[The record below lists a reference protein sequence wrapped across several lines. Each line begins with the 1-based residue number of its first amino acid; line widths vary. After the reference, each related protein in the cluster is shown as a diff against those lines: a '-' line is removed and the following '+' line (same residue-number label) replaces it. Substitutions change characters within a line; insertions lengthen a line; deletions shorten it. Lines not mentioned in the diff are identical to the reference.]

1 MFLVGVVSE
10 VLASMRVDVAVE
22 VALVEFV
29 LTVAEIEGSFAL
41 ASEDLE
47 VNVAETG
54 LVLFVW
60 FVLKV
65 LFLFLP
71 PVM

>member
-22 VALVEFV
+22 LALDEFG
-29 LTVAEIEGSFAL
+29 LTVAEIDGSFAL

-47 VNVAETG
+47 VDVAETG
-54 LVLFVW
+54 LVLFV
-60 FVLKV
+60 
-65 LFLFLP
+65 
-71 PVM
+71 